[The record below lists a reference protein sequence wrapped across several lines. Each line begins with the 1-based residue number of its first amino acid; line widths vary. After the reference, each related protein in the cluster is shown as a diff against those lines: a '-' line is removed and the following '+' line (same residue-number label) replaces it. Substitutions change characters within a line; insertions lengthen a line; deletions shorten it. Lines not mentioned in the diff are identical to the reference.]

1 LKIRRYSL
9 IRLIRR
15 FDIFM
20 AKASVNK
27 ASSAPL
33 VRASA
38 RDLRIAPRKIRL
50 VTNLVKNMNV
60 GQAVAQLEH
69 TYKKGAP
76 MLVKLL
82 KSAAANAKNNFSLD
96 PDYLFIKSITAD
108 MGRVMKRYFPRA
120 RGSAFVIRRK
130 LSHINVVLEERKKGK
145 AVKSRISLFNKKD
158 EEQEKPE
165 NIDQAEATNK
175 QEIKEVKHQFT
186 VKTDEQKKAGKIQQ
200 KRRLFDRRGG
210 E

>member
-1 LKIRRYSL
+1 MYQCKSVIGVIKI
-9 IRLIRR
+9 
-15 FDIFM
+15 M
-20 AKASVNK
+20 TKATTKENTGKLVK
-27 ASSAPL
+27 AF
-33 VRASA
+33 A

-50 VTNLVKNMNV
+50 VTNLVKGMNATEAMV
-60 GQAVAQLEH
+60 QLQHMHKKAAPFVARLI
-69 TYKKGAP
+69 
-76 MLVKLL
+76 
-82 KSAAANAKNNFSLD
+82 KSAVANAKNNFSLD